1 MRKSVR
7 LITLTLIA
15 MTLGGIAVPSMSAFA
30 DAEGISSVTKI
41 DYQSM
46 NSDQLGNL
54 IDTYDMDDLTT
65 NQENVV
71 SIYSAKLQDE
81 LKAEV
86 SQSAPAPETITTP
99 RFQSRAALGLMAR
112 LVAKYGKVYVSKTL
126 PKILYKK
133 VAKLIGKKVSQ
144 AKFLHIWNN
153 TIGVAT
159 GAALESAIAK
169 GLKACGVPKG
179 IANKAAT
186 IIATAVGILV

>member
-54 IDTYDMDDLTT
+54 IDTYDMDNLTT

-179 IANKAAT
+179 IANTAAT

>member
-54 IDTYDMDDLTT
+54 IDTYDMDNLTT
-65 NQENVV
+65 NQENVF

>member
-54 IDTYDMDDLTT
+54 IDTYDMDNLTT

-86 SQSAPAPETITTP
+86 SQSVPAPETITTP

>member
-1 MRKSVR
+1 MSLRQGTFQTPLLIHFLFARQLFSNYLILLSV
-7 LITLTLIA
+7 
-15 MTLGGIAVPSMSAFA
+15 
-30 DAEGISSVTKI
+30 IS
-41 DYQSM
+41 
-46 NSDQLGNL
+46 
-54 IDTYDMDDLTT
+54 
-65 NQENVV
+65 
-71 SIYSAKLQDE
+71 YSAKLQDE

-86 SQSAPAPETITTP
+86 SQSAPATITTP

-112 LVAKYGKVYVSKTL
+112 LAAKYGKVYVSKTL
-126 PKILYKK
+126 PKIVYKK

-179 IANKAAT
+179 IANTAAT

>member
-1 MRKSVR
+1 MSLRQGTFQTPLLIHFLFARQLFSNYLILLSV
-7 LITLTLIA
+7 
-15 MTLGGIAVPSMSAFA
+15 
-30 DAEGISSVTKI
+30 IS
-41 DYQSM
+41 
-46 NSDQLGNL
+46 
-54 IDTYDMDDLTT
+54 
-65 NQENVV
+65 
-71 SIYSAKLQDE
+71 YSAKLQDE

-112 LVAKYGKVYVSKTL
+112 LAAKYGKVYVSKTL
-126 PKILYKK
+126 PKIVYKK

-153 TIGVAT
+153 TIGVAA

-179 IANKAAT
+179 IANTAAT

>member
-7 LITLTLIA
+7 LITLTLTA
-15 MTLGGIAVPSMSAFA
+15 MTLGGVAVPSISAFA

-54 IDTYDMDDLTT
+54 IDTYDMDNLTT

-86 SQSAPAPETITTP
+86 SQSAPATITTP

-112 LVAKYGKVYVSKTL
+112 LAAKYGKVYVSKTL
-126 PKILYKK
+126 PKIVYKK
-133 VAKLIGKKVSQ
+133 AAKLIGKKVSQ

-179 IANKAAT
+179 IANTAAT

>member
-54 IDTYDMDDLTT
+54 IDTYDMDNLTT

>member
-1 MRKSVR
+1 MKSIKIFPWEFFMRKSVR
-7 LITLTLIA
+7 LITLTLTA
-15 MTLGGIAVPSMSAFA
+15 MTLGGVAVPSISAFA

-54 IDTYDMDDLTT
+54 IDTYDMDNLTT

-86 SQSAPAPETITTP
+86 SQSAPATITTP

-112 LVAKYGKVYVSKTL
+112 LAAKYGKVYVSKTL
-126 PKILYKK
+126 PKIVYKK
-133 VAKLIGKKVSQ
+133 AAKLIGKKL
-144 AKFLHIWNN
+144 AKLSFCISGIILSVWQ
-153 TIGVAT
+153 
-159 GAALESAIAK
+159 LEQ
-169 GLKACGVPKG
+169 LWRVQLPKD
-179 IANKAAT
+179 
-186 IIATAVGILV
+186 